1 MNIFSERLRE
11 LRKEKSMTLL
21 QVSKA
26 LDMPLGTYANYEQGV
41 REPSLS
47 TLNLLCDFYGVSS
60 DYLIGRSD
68 Y

>member
-26 LDMPLGTYANYEQGV
+26 LDMPLRTYANYEQGV